1 MSAFLG
7 TGLDAWWGWMAAMAW
22 QATVA
27 IAFVALLDRLLDR
40 LFRHRTWPA
49 LLAALWW
56 LAAAKLLL
64 PPGLPSWWRAAR
76 PAVVPEA
83 AVAVLPTG
91 AAVAVPSTIA
101 GVPHAVALLAAVW
114 AAGAM
119 VALLLRLRTR
129 RRLTRWLAAAG
140 RPASRRLAERAHAAA
155 ARLGMA
161 RPPTV
166 RQVDGAP
173 SPFVSGLLRPVVWV
187 PSAWAESWPA
197 ADLERA
203 LLHEMAHVRRRDLWA
218 QALWSALAA
227 AYWFHP
233 LVHVAARRAHDLREL
248 ACDATVAR
256 ALGAAAPYRGTLLR
270 AAVGALLGGEHPA
283 PPLPAPFFARRSLT
297 LARLAALER
306 AAAAPTPHRLALAV
320 VLLAAVACVALPLA
334 APPPSARAVAEA
346 EAAAELA
353 AARRAAA
360 ALTGDRTAAG
370 AGTLHVRYAI
380 QRLAAAQARVAE
392 LAEQDAPNEETD
404 R

>member
-1 MSAFLG
+1 
-7 TGLDAWWGWMAAMAW
+7 
-22 QATVA
+22 V
-27 IAFVALLDRLLDR
+27 
-40 LFRHRTWPA
+40 
-49 LLAALWW
+49 
-56 LAAAKLLL
+56 AAA
-64 PPGLPSWWRAAR
+64 RF
-76 PAVVPEA
+76 
-83 AVAVLPTG
+83 VLEHG
-91 AAVAVPSTIA
+91 A
-101 GVPHAVALLAAVW
+101 GVDVREAWRGQTALIW
-114 AAGAM
+114 AAAQGQPAM

-140 RPASRRLAERAHAAA
+140 RPASRRLAKRAHAAA

-270 AAVGALLGGEHPA
+270 AAAGALLGGEHPA

-306 AAAAPTPHRLALAV
+306 AAAPTPHRLALAV